1 MSKTIGI
8 WDPADVLPRLMT
20 VLRGR
25 RFFAY
30 LCLLPSSLLMM
41 GIIVLPV
48 INVIRM
54 AFSKTDEIGTPVK
67 YVGLDNFVR
76 VFRDPSFGQI
86 FSQTLIW
93 TVTMVIVATPIAV
106 GLALVVARNFPGKAI
121 ARAIIFAPWA
131 VSFVFVSVI
140 WKYIFDPYYGHLNP
154 LLSDLLGHPV
164 HVAWLGSPET
174 ALGSVIWVGI
184 TLTIPFTS
192 IVTLAGVQSIPAD
205 LLEAGKIDGAS
216 TVQLFRYVKL
226 PLLMPVI
233 TVATIVNTI
242 YIFNS
247 FPIIWTMTEGGPVNY
262 TDTLVTYLYKASFRF
277 LDFGRGAAVSLVGFL
292 ILMVFSL
299 LYVRST
305 AEEVF

>member
-1 MSKTIGI
+1 MSKPIGR
-8 WDPADVLPRLMT
+8 WAPAILLRRLAGA
-20 VLRGR
+20 LRGE

-30 LCLLPSSLLMM
+30 VCLVPSSLLML

-48 INVIRM
+48 MNVVRM
-54 AFSKTDEIGTPVK
+54 AFSKTDVIGTPLE
-67 YVGLDNFVR
+67 YVGLDNFIR
-76 VFRDPSFGQI
+76 VFKDPSFGQI

-93 TVTMVIVATPIAV
+93 TVTMIVVATPIAV
-106 GLALVVARNFPGKAI
+106 GLALVVARNFPGKAV

-154 LLSDLLGHPV
+154 LLTALLGHNV
-164 HVAWLGSPET
+164 HISWLGSPDT
-174 ALGSVIWVGI
+174 ALASVIWVGI

-192 IVTLAGVQSIPAD
+192 IVTLAGVQSISPD
-205 LLEAGKIDGAS
+205 LIEAGKIDGAS
-216 TVQLFRYVKL
+216 TVQLFRYIKL
-226 PLLMPVI
+226 PLLTPVI

-277 LDFGRGAAVSLVGFL
+277 LDFGRGAAVSLIGFL